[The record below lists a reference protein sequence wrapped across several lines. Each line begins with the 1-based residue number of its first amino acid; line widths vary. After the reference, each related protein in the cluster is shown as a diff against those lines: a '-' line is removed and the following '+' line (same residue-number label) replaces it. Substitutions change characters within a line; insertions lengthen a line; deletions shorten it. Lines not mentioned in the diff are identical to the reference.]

1 MSIPISADQ
10 RAGAVA
16 SQQAGAIAHRQAVR
30 AGLSDD
36 QVEHRCRAGI
46 WIRRARG
53 VYVISGSSDTPEQ
66 RLWVAYLAVQAA
78 GGVIS
83 HLSAVALLGLG
94 PFPPLPQ
101 VTVPRTGSVDSRTA
115 KVYRGYVPAVDRVRR
130 DRLEVTSVSRTIADC
145 AALLDRS
152 SFERLVD
159 AALCRKLAT
168 ADSVASAAVRA
179 GRRRHGAVL
188 LRETLTCW
196 HPRIEPGSPAEVRL
210 LRCLGEQ
217 GLEDLVTQY
226 DVHDLD
232 GTFVARL
239 DIASPRL
246 RAGFEYD
253 GVEVHGPRAWPRD
266 EPRYAALRRLGWRVE
281 GVTKIDLL
289 PGEQRIRRIVQRWT
303 R

>member
-16 SQQAGAIAHRQAVR
+16 SQQAGAIAHRQALG

-36 QVEHRCRAGI
+36 QVEHRCRSGI
-46 WIRRARG
+46 WIRRVRG
-53 VYVISGSSDTPEQ
+53 VYVVAGSSDSPEQ
-66 RLWVAYLAVQAA
+66 RLWVAYLAVRAA
-78 GGVIS
+78 SGVIS
-83 HLSAVALLGLG
+83 HLSAAAFFGLG
-94 PFPPLPQ
+94 SFPPLPH
-101 VTVPRTGSVDSRTA
+101 VTVPRAGSVDSRTA
-115 KVYRGYVPAVDRVRR
+115 KVHRGNVPAGDRVRR
-130 DRLEVTSVSRTIADC
+130 DGLELTSVSRTIADC
-145 AALLDRS
+145 AVLLERG

-168 ADSVASAAVRA
+168 AESVAAAAARA

-188 LRETLTCW
+188 LRETLDCW

-210 LRCLGEQ
+210 LRFLGEQ
-217 GLEDLVTQY
+217 GLEDLVTQFE
-226 DVHDLD
+226 VHDLD

-239 DIASPRL
+239 DIASPKL

-289 PGEQRIRRIVQRWT
+289 PGEPRIRRIVQRWT